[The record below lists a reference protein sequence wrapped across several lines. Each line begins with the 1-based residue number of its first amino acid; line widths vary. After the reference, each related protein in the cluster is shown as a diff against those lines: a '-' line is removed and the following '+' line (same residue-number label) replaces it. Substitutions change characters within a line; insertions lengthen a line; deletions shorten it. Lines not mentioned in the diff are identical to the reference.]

1 MITRETQIRVR
12 YADTDQMGY
21 VYYGKY
27 PEYFEVGRVELIR
40 SLGMTYKSVEEK
52 GIIMPVADLQIKY
65 HRPGRYDEL
74 LTVRTSLPEKPRS
87 SFLTTYEV
95 LNEAGQ
101 LLATGTVRLAFIDI
115 ARNRPVRAPEYIR
128 QAVESSWTPD

>member
-1 MITRETQIRVR
+1 MITHETHIRVR

-27 PEYFEVGRVELIR
+27 AEYFEVGRVELIR
-40 SLGMTYKSVEEK
+40 SLGMTYKSVEEG
-52 GIIMPVADLQIKY
+52 GIIMPVVDLHIQY
-65 HRPGRYDEL
+65 QRPAHYDEL
-74 LTVRTSLPEKPRS
+74 LRVRTTIPEIPRS

-95 LNEAGQ
+95 FNEAGQ
-101 LLATGTVRLAFIDI
+101 LLVSGAVKLAFIDT

-128 QAVESSWTPD
+128 QAVETHWTPS